1 MKKTA
6 LVLILV
12 LGGISLMAQNKTV
25 DKLFDKYAGQ
35 EGFTSV
41 VITKH
46 MFSLFSNIETKED
59 DEYMNMMKNLE
70 NIRILSGP
78 EGGLNGVNFYDDVI
92 SKLPEGEYKELMV
105 IQDSGKNIKFLIKED
120 KDVVAELLMVVGGG
134 EENVLISITG
144 KIDMKAIS
152 KLSKSMG
159 IEGME
164 NLDKFEGNKEKN

>member
-1 MKKTA
+1 MKRTA
-6 LVLILV
+6 MVLILV
-12 LGGISLMAQNKTV
+12 LGSISLMAQNKTV
-25 DKLFDKYAGQ
+25 DKLFEKYSGQ
-35 EGFTSV
+35 EGFSSV

-46 MFSLFSNIETKED
+46 MFSLFSNVETEKD
-59 DEYMNMMKNLE
+59 DEYMNMIKNLE

-78 EGGLNGVNFYDDVI
+78 ESGLNGVNFYNEVI
-92 SKLPEGEYKELMV
+92 PKLPEGEYKELMV

-134 EENVLISITG
+134 EENVLISIKG

-164 NLDKFEGNKEKN
+164 NLDKFEGNKEKK